1 MNKFLARAAASV
13 RNVFTADVATT
24 RFLEQTHVDVRKSS
38 RLWGV

>member
-13 RNVFTADVATT
+13 RKAFLADAATT

-38 RLWGV
+38 RLWGL

>member
-13 RNVFTADVATT
+13 RNAFMTDAATN

>member
-1 MNKFLARAAASV
+1 MNKFFARAAASV
-13 RNVFTADVATT
+13 RNAFAADVATT